1 MLAKHLALALI
12 GTALASAPALA
23 QTQAPGSTTGG
34 SATTAQPSTAPASGM
49 ASGNFMTQ
57 MQPNHWQASNLEGLN
72 VYNNN
77 NENIGDISELIVD
90 ESGKI
95 QAVVIGVGG
104 FLGLGER
111 SVAVPFDQVKFMNEP
126 RANATAANAP
136 ATGAGGT
143 TAGGTGATTGTTTAG
158 GTTTGNSPAA
168 TGSTGTMGTA
178 GTTAP
183 SGAAGGGANTTA
195 RSRPDHAMLN
205 MTKDQL
211 RAAPEFRS
219 DR

>member
-1 MLAKHLALALI
+1 MEEEMLAKHLALALV

-23 QTQAPGSTTGG
+23 QTQAPGTTTGAP
-34 SATTAQPSTAPASGM
+34 ATMAQPSTAPASGM

-57 MQPNHWQASNLEGLN
+57 MQPNHWEASDLEGLN

-90 ESGKI
+90 SSGKI

-111 SVAVPFDQVKFMNEP
+111 SVAVPFEQVKFVNEP
-126 RANATAANAP
+126 RAGATATNPP
-136 ATGAGGT
+136 AAGT
-143 TAGGTGATTGTTTAG
+143 TTTTGATTGT
-158 GTTTGNSPAA
+158 SPAT

-178 GTTAP
+178 GTAAPADTA
-183 SGAAGGGANTTA
+183 A
-195 RSRPDHAMLN
+195 RRGPDHAMLN

-211 RAAPEFRS
+211 TAAPEFKKR
-219 DR
+219 

>member
-1 MLAKHLALALI
+1 MLAKHLALALV

-23 QTQAPGSTTGG
+23 QTQAPGSTTGAP
-34 SATTAQPSTAPASGM
+34 ATTAQPSTAPASGM

-111 SVAVPFDQVKFMNEP
+111 SVAVPFDQVKFVNEP
-126 RANATAANAP
+126 RASAAAANAP
-136 ATGAGGT
+136 ATGAG
-143 TAGGTGATTGTTTAG
+143 TTGTTTAG
-158 GTTTGNSPAA
+158 GTTTGSSPAA

-183 SGAAGGGANTTA
+183 NAPAGGANTTA

-211 RAAPEFRS
+211 RAAPEFKS